1 MNNKITFIT
10 PPDIFE
16 NDSPSILFIHLS
28 DSEQEVVSKWLATLD
43 SEQDMNFYVYDTED
57 NVPWL
62 FYAMSVCQHK
72 YLNLDGKT
80 VVTDALAGYLLGKS
94 NVHYKTNDPNLV
106 SIYSNINNNNVDCV
120 ETFLE
125 RILIGQRT

>member
-16 NDSPSILFIHLS
+16 NDNPSILFLHLNE
-28 DSEQEVVSKWLATLD
+28 DEQEAVSKWLNTLD
-43 SEQDMNFYVYDTED
+43 FDQDINFYVYDTED
-57 NVPWL
+57 NIPWI

-94 NVHYKTNDPNLV
+94 GVHYKTSDPNLV

>member
-1 MNNKITFIT
+1 MYMNNKITFIT

-16 NDSPSILFIHLS
+16 NDTHSILFLHLS
-28 DSEQEVVSKWLATLD
+28 ESEQEVVSQWLTESTFD
-43 SEQDMNFYVYDTED
+43 QDINFYVYDTED
-57 NVPWL
+57 NIPWL

-80 VVTDALAGYLLGKS
+80 AVTDALAGYLLGK
-94 NVHYKTNDPNLV
+94 NDVYYKTNDSNLI

-120 ETFLE
+120 ENFLE
-125 RILIGQRT
+125 RILIG